1 MTVLLEYILC
11 LDYSNLAI
19 YRYLMMGECRSVIG
33 LFLLFTLHLSQAAVK
48 VQQQTVVGLVR
59 QVSTKFINS

>member
-1 MTVLLEYILC
+1 
-11 LDYSNLAI
+11 
-19 YRYLMMGECRSVIG
+19 MMGECRSVIG

-59 QVSTKFINS
+59 QGSSMATIITQNETEYTLTEQSLR